1 MLMKVIAS
9 VTNKGGDG
17 KTKLTTFIAEYFA
30 VILEKRVLVLD
41 LDPQCNLSNRYL
53 PMDDDPAAAIEQGKL
68 PPIHPDYEP
77 DDPSWDGRSSIA
89 DIFYGD
95 SIYPYQTRF
104 KNLEISPGSSD
115 KLQAAEEVR
124 RIDVEEKVHNQ
135 LKSFLRLPEVEKSY
149 DIVIID
155 TRPSKGPLT
164 RCAIKAATDII
175 IPAQMEAHSLDGIAG
190 MLQLWMQEKIS
201 RSSDEKTINLI
212 GILANKYEK
221 NVNLHKENYASLEEI
236 PDIEKH
242 LMPMKIGKR
251 VKISEIDSDY
261 TRSESIFNLPDSDK
275 AKQEVLAVCKYIEG
289 SIYNHE

>member
-1 MLMKVIAS
+1 MRVIAS

-17 KTKLTTFIAEYFA
+17 KTKISTFIAEYFSA
-30 VILEKRVLVLD
+30 IRKKRVLVLD

-53 PMDDDPAAAIEQGKL
+53 PMEDDPAAAIEQGKL

-77 DDPSWDGRSSIA
+77 DDRNWDGRSSIA

-95 SIYPYQTRF
+95 IIYPYQTSF
-104 KNLEISPGSSD
+104 ENLDIAPGSSD
-115 KLQAAEEVR
+115 RLQAAEEVR
-124 RIDVEEKVHNQ
+124 RVDVEEKVHNQ
-135 LKSFLRLPEVEKSY
+135 LKAFLRQEEVRESY
-149 DIVIID
+149 DIVVID

-201 RSSDEKTINLI
+201 RPTNEEPINLI
-212 GILANKYEK
+212 GILANKYEDK
-221 NVNLHKENYASLEEI
+221 LSLHRENYASLEEL
-236 PDIEKH
+236 PDIKKH
-242 LMPMKIGKR
+242 LIPLKIGKR

-261 TRSESIFNLPDSDK
+261 TRTESIFNLSDSDK
-275 AKQEVLAVCKYIEG
+275 AKQEVLAVCEYIER
-289 SIYNHE
+289 SIYSHE

>member
-1 MLMKVIAS
+1 MKVIAS

-17 KTKLTTFIAEYFA
+17 KTKISTFIAEYFA
-30 VILEKRVLVLD
+30 TVRNKKVLLLD

-53 PMDDDPAAAIEQGKL
+53 PIEDDPAAAIEQGKL
-68 PPIHPDYEP
+68 PPIHPDYDP
-77 DDPSWDGRSSIA
+77 DDSSWDGRSSIA

-95 SIYPYQTRF
+95 IIYPYETSF
-104 KNLEISPGSSD
+104 KNLDISPGSSD

-135 LKSFLRLPEVEKSY
+135 LKSFLKQPEVGEAY
-149 DIVIID
+149 DIVVID

-164 RCAIKAATDII
+164 RSAIKAATDIV

-190 MLQLWMQEKIS
+190 MLQLWMQERVS
-201 RSSDEKTINLI
+201 RDSNEEPINLV
-212 GILANKYEK
+212 GILANKYEERLS
-221 NVNLHKENYASLEEI
+221 LHKENYASLEEI
-236 PDIEKH
+236 PDIKKH

-261 TRSESIFNLPDSDK
+261 TRTESVFNFSDSDK
-275 AKQEVLAVCKYIEG
+275 ARQEVLAACEYIER
-289 SIYNHE
+289 SIYSHD